1 LVLESL
7 WKNQFYVE
15 MKKCAF
21 WLSEVSFLGHVI
33 NQHGI
38 SVDPK
43 NVATMVKWQ
52 RPSNMTEIH
61 SFLGLAGYYRC
72 FV

>member
-1 LVLESL
+1 V
-7 WKNQFYVE
+7 
-15 MKKCAF
+15 CF

-52 RPSNMTEIH
+52 RPNVTEIH
-61 SFLGLAGYYRC
+61 SFLDLAVYYRR
-72 FV
+72 FM